1 MRLAE
6 QWQGLII
13 GVWGP
18 PAQAPVSQMGSL
30 VGGREIPCAVACAG
44 CALASLA
51 CF

>member
-18 PAQAPVSQMGSL
+18 PAQTLHPQMGSL
-30 VGGREIPCAVACAG
+30 VGGREILCAVSCAG
-44 CALASLA
+44 CALASLE